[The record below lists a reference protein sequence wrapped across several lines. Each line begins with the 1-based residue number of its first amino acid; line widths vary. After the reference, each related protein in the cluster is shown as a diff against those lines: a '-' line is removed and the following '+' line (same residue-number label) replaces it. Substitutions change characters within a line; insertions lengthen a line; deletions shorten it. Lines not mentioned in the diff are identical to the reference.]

1 MVGHVASTVRKKRK
15 MNAYGQLIF
24 SFFYSCR
31 TLVEGVIPPAFSVT
45 STKII

>member
-1 MVGHVASTVRKKRK
+1 MVGHIASIVRKESV
-15 MNAYGQLIF
+15 MNAYRQLIF

-31 TLVEGVIPPAFSVT
+31 TLVEGVIPPAFSAT

>member
-1 MVGHVASTVRKKRK
+1 MVGHIASTVRKESV

-31 TLVEGVIPPAFSVT
+31 TLVEGVVPSAFSVT
-45 STKII
+45 SIKII